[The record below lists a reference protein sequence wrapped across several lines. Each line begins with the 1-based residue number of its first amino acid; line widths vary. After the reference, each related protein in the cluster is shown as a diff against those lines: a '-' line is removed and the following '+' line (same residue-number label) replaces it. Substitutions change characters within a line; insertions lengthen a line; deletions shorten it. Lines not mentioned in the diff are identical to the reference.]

1 MRRCTVPCAVF
12 GLVLMAALAL
22 SAPVAS
28 PPPASSS
35 QPQADLAWFMTGLRD
50 LGKSRDSRLK
60 LLPAQAKKILP
71 ILEKLVAEKILI
83 TEVPKMQGR
92 LGERPSG
99 NPGGGAPGR
108 GSLTEKQRQ
117 ELQARQ
123 QKTAELMR
131 KSIDSMDG
139 MLRQAQ
145 SDYILG
151 LDFDPALYGL
161 GRFRAVQGQWQGQG
175 SGQQQQ
181 RPSQAEIQKLMK
193 ARQEAISRLVKLNR
207 EVLEMLKKLASS

>member
-1 MRRCTVPCAVF
+1 VAL
-12 GLVLMAALAL
+12 GLVLLAAVAL
-22 SAPVAS
+22 SAPAPS
-28 PPPASSS
+28 PPAASSS

-50 LGKSRDSRLK
+50 LGKSRDSRLQ

-71 ILEKLVAEKILI
+71 VLEKLVAEKILI
-83 TEVPKMQGR
+83 LEVPTLQGR

-99 NPGGGAPGR
+99 SPGGGVPER
-108 GSLTEKQRQ
+108 GGLTEKQRQ
-117 ELQARQ
+117 EMQARQ
-123 QKTAELMR
+123 QKTVELIR

-151 LDFDPALYGL
+151 LDFDPAVYGL
-161 GRFRAVQGQWQGQG
+161 GRFRTVQGQWQGQG

-181 RPSQAEIQKLMK
+181 RPSQAEIQKMMK
-193 ARQEAISRLVKLNR
+193 ARQEAMGRLVKMNR
-207 EVLEMLKKLASS
+207 EVLEMLRKLAASK